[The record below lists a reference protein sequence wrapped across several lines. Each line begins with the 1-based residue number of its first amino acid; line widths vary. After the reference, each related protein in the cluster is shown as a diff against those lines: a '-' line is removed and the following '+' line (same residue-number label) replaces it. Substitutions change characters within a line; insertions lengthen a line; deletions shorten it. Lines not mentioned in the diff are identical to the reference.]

1 MIRAVVLFGVVVLA
15 HFALSAILAWLTR
28 RPKANWVYVACVVN
42 TVLLTCVLSTID
54 QFREDG
60 LALYSVFFGGMMLWI
75 ASTAARMGTVSMQ
88 TIRAQ
93 AHQSARH
100 RASA

>member
-1 MIRAVVLFGVVVLA
+1 MMIRAAVLFGVVVVV
-15 HFALSAILAWLTR
+15 HFAFGAILAWLTH
-28 RPKANWVYVACVVN
+28 RPKVRWVYVACVVN
-42 TVLLTCVLSTID
+42 TVLLTCVLLTID

-60 LALYSVFFGGMMLWI
+60 LTLYSVFFSGMMLWI

-93 AHQSARH
+93 ANR
-100 RASA
+100 